1 MPKQCCPRNV
11 HGFVFPDVFPMV
23 NPSEEHTRGPF
34 FTADLIRFKT
44 LACGLPKRLA
54 WSADARHETLV
65 HPPSSSASRHWK
77 EHGMSS
83 VSESQSALPVP
94 DTTIHATVVDAE
106 SSARMRVLWLSFT
119 GFTLSFAAWLMFGVL
134 GIPIQQEFG
143 TAVVSDISLAWL
155 SAVAILN
162 GAVWRLF
169 FGMLTERCGGK
180 VVFVGMLA
188 LASISSFLV
197 SSATSFPQ
205 LMIYAFMVGI
215 GGNSFAVGSSWN
227 AAWFPKKQQGF
238 AMGLFGAGNVG
249 ASVTKLIGPLLIS
262 VVPAAGLLGGL
273 VPGGWRFVPFLYG
286 ILLMVMAGLVVV
298 LAPSP
303 DKKPGAGRSL
313 SSMLVPLRQIRVWR
327 FALYYTVVFG
337 AYVAL
342 SVSLPKYYVS
352 VYGLPLGQAALLTT
366 PFIFVSSLLRPLG
379 GWMSD
384 KFGPRRV
391 TYGVFIVGALASLVL
406 FLPMNVYAFTTCLVV
421 LGITQGIGKAST
433 IKYVPEYYPKD
444 VGAVVGLVGCL
455 AAVGGFAM
463 PPLFAYLKQWTGR
476 PQSMFWVVFGL
487 TIVSLVW
494 LHLVVRQIKRGEP
507 QTI

>member
-1 MPKQCCPRNV
+1 M
-11 HGFVFPDVFPMV
+11 
-23 NPSEEHTRGPF
+23 
-34 FTADLIRFKT
+34 FK
-44 LACGLPKRLA
+44 
-54 WSADARHETLV
+54 EF
-65 HPPSSSASRHWK
+65 
-77 EHGMSS
+77 GMSS
-83 VSESQSALPVP
+83 ISDLQSARPVSV
-94 DTTIHATVVDAE
+94 TTIDAKAFDVE
-106 SSARMRVLWLSFT
+106 SAARMRVLWLSFI

-134 GIPIQQEFG
+134 GIPIQKEFG
-143 TAVVSDISLAWL
+143 ISDISLAWL

-162 GAVWRLF
+162 GALWRLF
-169 FGMLTERCGGK
+169 FGMLTERMGGK
-180 VVFVGMLA
+180 RVFIGMLT

-205 LMIYAFMVGI
+205 LMFYAFLVGI
-215 GGNSFAVGSSWN
+215 GGNSFSVGSAWN
-227 AAWFPKKQQGF
+227 AAWFPPKQQGF

-249 ASVTKLIGPLLIS
+249 ASVTKLIGPLLIGI
-262 VVPAAGLLGGL
+262 VPATGLLGGL

-286 ILLMVMAGLVVV
+286 VLLMIMAGLVLV

-303 DKKPGAGRSL
+303 DKMPGAGRSL
-313 SSMLVPLRQIRVWR
+313 ASMLVPLRQVRVWR
-327 FALYYTVVFG
+327 FSLYYMVVFG

-342 SVSLPKYYVS
+342 SVSLPKYYVN
-352 VYGLPLGQAALLTT
+352 VYDLPLSQAALLTT

-391 TYGVFIVGALASLVL
+391 TYGVFIVGALASLIL
-406 FLPMNVYAFTTCLVV
+406 FLPLDVYSFTACLVM

-463 PPLFAYLKQWTGR
+463 PPLFAYLKQWTGQ
-476 PQSMFWVVFGL
+476 PQSMFWVIFAL
-487 TIVSLVW
+487 TIASLVW
-494 LHLVVRQIKRGEP
+494 LHLVVRKIKLGEQ

>member
-1 MPKQCCPRNV
+1 MSQCPDDYETNCEIQTNTPAGVVALDNGHMNVSRVMPL
-11 HGFVFPDVFPMV
+11 GFRPHINEANAFD
-23 NPSEEHTRGPF
+23 SET
-34 FTADLIRFKT
+34 
-44 LACGLPKRLA
+44 
-54 WSADARHETLV
+54 
-65 HPPSSSASRHWK
+65 
-77 EHGMSS
+77 
-83 VSESQSALPVP
+83 
-94 DTTIHATVVDAE
+94 
-106 SSARMRVLWLSFT
+106 SARRRVLWLSFA

-134 GIPIQQEFG
+134 GIPIQAEFG
-143 TAVVSDISLAWL
+143 ISDISLAWL

-169 FGMLTERCGGK
+169 FGMMTERRGGK
-180 VVFVGMLA
+180 IVFVGMLT

-205 LMIYAFMVGI
+205 LMFYAFLVGI
-215 GGNSFAVGSSWN
+215 GGNSFSVGSAWN
-227 AAWFPKKQQGF
+227 AAWFPPKQQGF

-249 ASVTKLIGPLLIS
+249 ASVTKLIGPLLIG
-262 VVPAAGLLGGL
+262 VVPAAGLMGGL
-273 VPGGWRFVPFLYG
+273 VPGGWRFIPFLYG
-286 ILLMVMAGLVVV
+286 ILLMIMAGLVLV

-303 DKKPGAGRSL
+303 DKKPGAGRTRSA
-313 SSMLVPLRQIRVWR
+313 MLRPLKQMRVWR
-327 FALYYTVVFG
+327 FSLYYTVVFG

-352 VYGLPLGQAALLTT
+352 VYDLPLSQAALLTT

-384 KFGPRRV
+384 RFGPRKV
-391 TYGVFIVGALASLVL
+391 TYGVFIVGSLSLLVL
-406 FLPMNVYAFTTCLVV
+406 FLPLDVYSFTTCLVV

-433 IKYVPEYYPKD
+433 IKYVPEYYPND

-463 PPLFAYLKQWTGR
+463 PPLFAYLKQWTGQ
-476 PQSMFWVVFGL
+476 PQSMFWVMFTL
-487 TIVSLVW
+487 TITSLIW
-494 LHLVVRQIKRGEP
+494 LHLVVRRIQRGGQ